1 MSRPPGH
8 RERKKQRTRRTIALA
23 ARELFL
29 SKGFDET
36 TVDEVAEASGVSRR
50 TVFRYYPTKESM
62 VFPARGE
69 RIERFQELMLHELA
83 RSNDPNEAV
92 RRTCLQM
99 VGVFEESV
107 DELLAQHELVSVVP
121 GLEIVDATFDKE
133 WEATL
138 VMALT
143 SRLKEGSPEAM
154 RARLRAG
161 ALIGVIRAG
170 FNEWFQSGGELD
182 LMQIAEEAMTM
193 VLGPRPNDQEE
204 Q

>member
-8 RERKKQRTRRTIALA
+8 RERKKERTRRTIALA

-62 VFPARGE
+62 VFPDRGE

-83 RSNDPNEAV
+83 RANDPSEAV

-99 VGVFEESV
+99 VSVFEDSV
-107 DELLAQHELVSVVP
+107 DELLAQHEHVSVVP

-143 SRLKEGSPEAM
+143 SRLKEGSKEAM
-154 RARLRAG
+154 HARLRAG

-170 FNEWFQSGGELD
+170 FNEWFQSGADID
-182 LMQIAEEAMTM
+182 LMQIAEEAMAM
-193 VLGPRPNDQEE
+193 VLGPRPNDEEE

>member
-8 RERKKQRTRRTIALA
+8 RERKKERTRRTIALS

-62 VFPARGE
+62 VFPDRSE

-83 RSNDPNEAV
+83 RANDPNEAV

-99 VGVFEESV
+99 VAVFEDSV

-143 SRLKEGSPEAM
+143 SRLKEGSRDAM
-154 RARLRAG
+154 IARLRAG

-170 FNEWFQSGGELD
+170 FNEWFQSGAELD
-182 LMQIAEEAMTM
+182 LMQIAEEAMIM
-193 VLGPRPNDQEE
+193 VLGPRPNDEEE